1 MAYFN
6 GDTIPTNQ
14 VQIIPGAEIYHFG
27 ILTSS
32 IHMSWMRAVAG
43 RLKSDYRYSGSVVYN
58 NFVWCDPTEEQKSLI
73 EATAQRILDVRS
85 KYPNAMLA
93 DLYDELTMPQ
103 DLRDAHKKNDRA
115 VAAAYGFENLLDDES
130 KIVAE
135 LMKLYEQ
142 LTNLD

>member
-1 MAYFN
+1 M
-6 GDTIPTNQ
+6 
-14 VQIIPGAEIYHFG
+14 
-27 ILTSS
+27 
-32 IHMSWMRAVAG
+32 
-43 RLKSDYRYSGSVVYN
+43 
-58 NFVWCDPTEEQKSLI
+58 I

-115 VAAAYGFENLLDDES
+115 AAAAYGFENLLDDES